1 MSPLG
6 EVGWERRAV
15 SGLAFYRGA
24 LPEGGKEPCSVGK
37 RSAFLSVPGMSMNKT
52 ENEEG
57 N

>member
-15 SGLAFYRGA
+15 SGLVFYRGA
-24 LPEGGKEPCSVGK
+24 LPEGGEKPRSVGK
-37 RSAFLSVPGMSMNKT
+37 RSAFLSVSGMSMNKT
-52 ENEEG
+52 DNEKG

>member
-15 SGLAFYRGA
+15 SGLVFYRGT
-24 LPEGGKEPCSVGK
+24 LPEGGEEPRSVGK
-37 RSAFLSVPGMSMNKT
+37 RSTFLSVPGMSMNKT
-52 ENEEG
+52 DNKEG